1 MMSVLFI
8 LATIGLALSFYALHV
23 EQYAGRKK
31 GYQAVC
37 DINEELSCTRA
48 FTSDYGQTWGVSNAV
63 YGVFFYLIVLMLS
76 IANESGYILVL
87 SLCAV
92 IGSMYLAYVQYGKLK
107 TLCVVCTAIYLV
119 NILLLIFSFRAAF

>member
-1 MMSVLFI
+1 MISLLFI
-8 LATIGLALSFYALHV
+8 LAVAGIVLSFYALHV

-63 YGVFFYLIVLMLS
+63 YGIFFYLIVLMLS

-87 SLCAV
+87 SLLAV
-92 IGSMYLAYVQYGKLK
+92 VGSIYLAYVQYGKLK

-119 NILLLIFSFRAAF
+119 NILLLIFSFRVAF

>member
-1 MMSVLFI
+1 MMSASFI
-8 LATIGLALSFYALHV
+8 LSAAGLVLSFYALHV

-31 GYQAVC
+31 GYQAMC

-92 IGSMYLAYVQYGKLK
+92 IGSVYLAYVQYGKLR
-107 TLCVVCTAIYLV
+107 TLCVVCTAIYLI